1 MNISY
6 YDSIS
11 TVFSMGF
18 SVSLYISFD
27 GKSQPEF
34 LIPNY
39 DEAVYYIEQQIFIY
53 NKRINVGG
61 LCFIR

>member
-11 TVFSMGF
+11 IVFSMSF

-39 DEAVYYIEQQIFIY
+39 NEAVYYIEQQIYI
-53 NKRINVGG
+53 
-61 LCFIR
+61 